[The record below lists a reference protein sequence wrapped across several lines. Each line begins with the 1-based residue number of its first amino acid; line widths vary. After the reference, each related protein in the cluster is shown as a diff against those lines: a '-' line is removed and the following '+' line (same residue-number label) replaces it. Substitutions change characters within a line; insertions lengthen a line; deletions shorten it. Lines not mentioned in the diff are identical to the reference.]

1 MSSDLTITD
10 AKPVPVSGA
19 LPLQHQPP
27 LELDQG
33 PLPDPGHKGPHE
45 MAIKRPRRHAQK
57 TGCALYLYLRHGVG
71 MEQRVD
77 RKHPNLNEKT
87 LKAA

>member
-45 MAIKRPRRHAQK
+45 MATERPRRHA
-57 TGCALYLYLRHGVG
+57 AENRLRLVSVSSARRWNGATSR
-71 MEQRVD
+71 E
-77 RKHPNLNEKT
+77 NTSES
-87 LKAA
+87 